1 MAAKTPARSRTVGGQ
16 SAAPMHTSA
25 AVDQL
30 PGLQPDVQQAADRA
44 ALRASG
50 PVITDPD
57 LVDRIFDFVLE
68 QIPELGQRAASV
80 KNSIRREYGGE
91 KHYVRQLEETRE
103 ARADRM
109 RREVRRMF
117 NGRNSAEVARVLQIS
132 KATVWR
138 CLRRAG
144 CAEE

>member
-1 MAAKTPARSRTVGGQ
+1 MTAKTPTRSRTAGRQ
-16 SAAPMHTSA
+16 SAAPVHTCE
-25 AVDQL
+25 AVGQL
-30 PGLQPDVQQAADRA
+30 PGLRPDAQQEADRA

-57 LVDRIFDFVLE
+57 LVDRIFEFVLE

-80 KNSIRREYGGE
+80 KDSIRKEYGGE

-103 ARADRM
+103 ARADRI

-132 KATVWR
+132 KVTVWR
-138 CLRRAG
+138 CLRRDG
-144 CAEE
+144 WREV